1 MSRNTSR
8 NRRYRGGR
16 SRRNKKP
23 RDICPVCNK
32 PISFIPTTITHRE
45 SGKRAHF
52 DCVVKEIKKIQQLS
66 SREDIYYLGSGTF
79 GVVEMKKGKKPS
91 GFVVKKRIPYEEKD

>member
-52 DCVVKEIKKIQQLS
+52 DCVVKELKKIQQLS
-66 SREDIYYLGSGTF
+66 SREEIYYLGSGTF